1 MTTTFTA
8 ILDSSQEIGTGSTE
22 TATGTAT
29 LSLNT
34 AGTALTYSVTVSAGI
49 DFGELIDGTPRTAD
63 PLDDAVL
70 MHIHAAAR
78 GVNGGVVFD
87 ILPLGMTDDDDDL
100 QIVENPDGS
109 VTISGVWETTDSDP
123 LPAGMVTALQA
134 GTGPND
140 ASFYFNIHTAQFGGG
155 AIRGQLVTRAGEN
168 ADSFVGTGAAD
179 VIDGFG
185 GDDKLRG
192 GGGAD
197 SLTGGAGNDLLVG
210 GAGGDTLAGGAG
222 IDTAYYTGSAAGVT
236 VDLGAGTASGGHATG
251 DGLSGIEQLFGSGLA
266 DRLTGNA
273 GANGLWGDG
282 GNDLLAGGAGA
293 DTLKGGAGADTF
305 AYASTA
311 DSTVTAAGRD
321 TINDFTA
328 GDRIDL
334 SAIDANGAGAGDA
347 AFTFGTGG
355 FTGVAGQL
363 RVVAFPNGYQGV
375 YLDTNGDKNPDSII
389 VVLSDHTLAAG
400 DFVL

>member
-8 ILDSSQEIGTGSTE
+8 NLDSSQEIGTGSTE
-22 TATGTAT
+22 TATSTAT

-87 ILPLGMTDDDDDL
+87 ILPRAMTDDADDL
-100 QIVENPDGS
+100 QIVENGDGS

-123 LPAGMVTALQA
+123 LTAGIVAALQA
-134 GTGPND
+134 GAGPND
-140 ASFYFNIHTAQFGGG
+140 VSFYFNIHTAQFGGG
-155 AIRGQLVTRAGEN
+155 AIRGQLVTRASEN

-179 VIDGFG
+179 VIDAFG

-210 GAGGDTLAGGAG
+210 GAGADTLAGGAG
-222 IDTAYYTGSAAGVT
+222 IDTAYYTGSAAGVM
-236 VDLGAGTASGGHATG
+236 VDLGAGAASGGHATG
-251 DGLSGIEQLFGSGLA
+251 DSLGGVEQLFGSGFA
-266 DRLTGNA
+266 DQLTGNA

-282 GNDLLAGGAGA
+282 GDDRLAGGAGA

-311 DSTVTAAGRD
+311 DSTVAAAGRD

-334 SAIDANGAGAGDA
+334 SAIDANGAGAGNT

-363 RVVAFPNGYQGV
+363 RVVALPDGYQGV
-375 YLDTNGDKNPDSII
+375 YLDTNGDRNPDSII

>member
-8 ILDSSQEIGTGSTE
+8 ILNSSQEVGTGSTE
-22 TATGTAT
+22 TATGLAT

-34 AGTALTYSVTVSAGI
+34 AGTALTYSVTISAGI

-87 ILPLGMTDDDDDL
+87 ILPTGVTDDDDDL
-100 QIVENPDGS
+100 TIVENGDGS

-123 LPAGMVTALQA
+123 LAAGVVTGLQG

-140 ASFYFNIHTAQFGGG
+140 VSFYFNIHTAQFGGG
-155 AIRGQLVTRAGEN
+155 AIRGQLVTRASEN
-168 ADSFVGTGAAD
+168 ADSFNGTAAAD
-179 VIDGFG
+179 VIDAFG

-192 GGGAD
+192 AGGAD
-197 SLTGGAGNDLLVG
+197 SLTGGAGNDTLVG
-210 GAGGDTLAGGAG
+210 GTGGDTLAGGAG
-222 IDTAYYTGSAAGVT
+222 TDTAYYIGSAAGVT
-236 VDLGAGTASGGHATG
+236 VNLGAGTASGGDAAGDILTG
-251 DGLSGIEQLFGSGLA
+251 VEQLVGSSLA
-266 DRLTGNA
+266 DQLTGNA
-273 GANGLWGDG
+273 GVNGLWGDG
-282 GNDLLAGGAGA
+282 GNDVLTGGAGA
-293 DTLKGGAGADTF
+293 DALKGGAGADSF
-305 AYASTA
+305 AYTSTA
-311 DSTVTAAGRD
+311 DSTVAAAGRD

-328 GDRIDL
+328 GDRINL
-334 SAIDANGAGAGDA
+334 SAIDANGAGAGNT
-347 AFTFGTGG
+347 AFVFGTGN
-355 FTGVAGQL
+355 FTGTAGEL
-363 RVVAFPNGYQGV
+363 RVVAIPSGYQAV
-375 YLDTNGDKNPDSII
+375 YGDTNGDKTPDIAI